1 MTNGCN
7 KCAELEFGEL
17 CLDCQIEQADSDVC
31 RAMNVLEQLRR
42 KKEQLEKRRTHELD
56 RQTRAAS

>member
-1 MTNGCN
+1 MTNGCE

-42 KKEQLEKRRTHELD
+42 KKEQLKERKQHAVST
-56 RQTRAAS
+56 